1 MTVLKITDPRQWSTS
16 DWLSDLVPHLAY
28 GVVAAG
34 ALRGLRR

>member
-28 GVVAAG
+28 GVVAAA